1 MEGHGGWQV
10 DRTFTLVRRMLRK
23 QFTDIKLVPY
33 TESRAGRREIDIDD
47 IANME
52 AAKGCD
58 AVIGVS
64 AAWRPCSG
72 EDWKS
77 IPTFLIPQKGFA
89 GVVVFGFP
97 AKGLSLDASQ
107 YEFYW
112 DVLDR

>member
-1 MEGHGGWQV
+1 
-10 DRTFTLVRRMLRK
+10 MLRK

-64 AAWRPCSG
+64 VA
-72 EDWKS
+72 
-77 IPTFLIPQKGFA
+77 
-89 GVVVFGFP
+89 
-97 AKGLSLDASQ
+97 
-107 YEFYW
+107 
-112 DVLDR
+112 